1 MRGPERTLYLID
13 ASSYVYRAFFA
24 LPRLTGP
31 QGQPV
36 QAVFGFTR
44 MLLRLLREV
53 KPRYAAAVFD
63 APGPT
68 FRDEMYV
75 HYKATRPPTPSD
87 LVSQLPHVREVAEAC
102 GLAVIQLAGVE
113 ADDVIATLASRWAAR
128 QQPVV
133 IISGDKDLL
142 QLVGPNVRVWDTL
155 HERWFDAAEVEK
167 KFGVPP
173 SSIPDFIALVGDSV
187 DNIPGVKG
195 IGEKTAQLLLRRYG
209 SLESVLDHV
218 AEIAEWKE
226 LRGAHTIAAALRE
239 QRDAALVGRA
249 LAVARRD
256 VAFDLAEEDLAVQ
269 PMDVPRLRGLFLRL
283 GFHSLL
289 RELPEQERS
298 VHARYTVADEAT
310 KLDEFLRRAPAGS
323 DLALAVTGRGLDFC
337 TALGTQ
343 AGQVLVIPSRILAP
357 RDVIGE
363 LYARN
368 GGKLLAHDFKNDLRT
383 AAAEQYETTAVFDA
397 MVAAYL
403 LEAPLPTSLEEVASY
418 YCGYTVGRFREEL
431 AATAS
436 GLSVL
441 PEVAGILRKLLVER
455 EMQSLF
461 ERVESPLVGV
471 LARMEAAGM
480 QVDTIGLT
488 RVGQE
493 LSRRMERVTEEI
505 YAAAGTSFNIASPQ
519 QLREILFDRLRLPT
533 QGIRRG
539 KTGLSTDVD
548 ALSKLAAMHP
558 LPAKILEYRTLAK
571 LRSTYVEGLLTL
583 VNPATGRL
591 HTTFNQC
598 ITATGRL
605 SSTEPNLQNIPVR
618 GEEGMWIRRCFTAP
632 AGSQLVVADYS
643 QIELR
648 LLAHFSGDP
657 VLCAAFFHGEDIHAR
672 TAAEVFGVDP
682 SAVTRD
688 QRRVAKMINFGV
700 LYGMGATSLA
710 KELGITV
717 ADAKAY
723 IERYFARYGAVRG
736 YLEAVVQQ
744 ARERGYVTTLL
755 GRRRSVPEL
764 NSDDPAVAQAAKRIA
779 FNTPIQGSAA
789 DIIKLAMVELDRAIR
804 GRGMRAKM
812 VLQVHDEL
820 VFEVAEPDVDSVREL
835 AKEIMENVVRLKV
848 PLVVEVGSGPNWHD
862 AHP

>member
-1 MRGPERTLYLID
+1 MWGSERTLYLID

-31 QGQPV
+31 QEQPV

-44 MLLRLLREV
+44 MLLRLLRDA

-68 FRDEMYV
+68 FRDEIYAD
-75 HYKATRPPTPSD
+75 YKATRPPMPSE
-87 LVSQLPHVREVAEAC
+87 LVSQLPYVREVAEAC
-102 GLAVIQLAGVE
+102 GLAVIQLPGVE
-113 ADDVIATLASRWAAR
+113 ADDVIATLASRWADR
-128 QQPVV
+128 GWPVV
-133 IISGDKDLL
+133 IVSGDKDLL
-142 QLVGPNVRVWDTL
+142 QLVGESVRVWDTL
-155 HERWFDAAEVEK
+155 HDRWFDAGEVQK
-167 KFGVPP
+167 KFGIPP
-173 SSIPDFIALVGDSV
+173 SLIPDFIALVGDSV

-195 IGEKTAQLLLRRYG
+195 IGEKSAQLLLRRYG
-209 SLESVLDHV
+209 SLEGILDHV

-226 LRGAHTIAAALRE
+226 LRGARGIAAALQE
-239 QRDAALVGRA
+239 QREAALLGRG

-256 VAFDLAEEDLAVQ
+256 VDLDLAEDDLAVK
-269 PMDVPRLRGLFLRL
+269 PADVPRLRRLFLRL

-289 RELPEQERS
+289 RELPEAEHSVRS
-298 VHARYTVADEAT
+298 AYSVARDAAE
-310 KLDEFLRRAPAGS
+310 LREFLRRVPAGS
-323 DLALAVTGRGLDFC
+323 DLALAVAGRGLDFG
-337 TALGTQ
+337 TALGSQ
-343 AGQVLVIPSRILAP
+343 GGPVLVIPSHVLPP
-357 RDVIGE
+357 RDVIAA
-363 LYARN
+363 LYGRN
-368 GGKLLAHDFKNDLRT
+368 GGRIVAHDFKYDLRAASAERHDT
-383 AAAEQYETTAVFDA
+383 ASVFDV

-403 LEAPLPTSLEEVASY
+403 LEVPLPTSLDEVANF
-418 YCGYTVGRFREEL
+418 YCGYSVGRFREDL

-441 PEVAGILRKLLVER
+441 PELAGVLSKLLVEK
-455 EMQSLF
+455 EMQPLF

-480 QVDTIGLT
+480 HVDTVGLQ

-493 LSRRMERVTEEI
+493 LSRRMERLTEDI
-505 YAAAGTSFNIASPQ
+505 YAAAGTPFNIASPQ

-533 QGIRRG
+533 RGIRKG

-548 ALSKLAAMHP
+548 ALSKLAAVHP

-571 LRSTYVEGLLTL
+571 LRSTYVEGLLAL
-583 VNPATGRL
+583 VNPSTGRL

-618 GEEGMWIRRCFTAP
+618 GEEGVWIRRCFTAP
-632 AGSQLVVADYS
+632 PGSQLVVADYS

-657 VLCAAFFHGEDIHAR
+657 VLCAAFAEQEDIHAR
-672 TAAEVFGVDP
+672 TAAEVFGVPP
-682 SAVTRD
+682 SAVNRD

-700 LYGMGATSLA
+700 LYGMGAASLA

-717 ADAKAY
+717 GEAQAY
-723 IERYFARYGAVRG
+723 IDRYFARYEAVRG
-736 YLEAVVQQ
+736 YLDAVVQQ

-755 GRRRSVPEL
+755 GRRRSIPEL
-764 NSDDPAVAQAAKRIA
+764 NSSDPAVAQAAKRIA

-789 DIIKLAMVELDRAIR
+789 DIIKVAMVELDREIR
-804 GRGMRAKM
+804 RHELPAKM

-820 VFEVAEPDVDSVREL
+820 VFEVADPEVETMRKL
-835 AKEIMENVVRLKV
+835 AKDVMENVVQLRV
-848 PLVVEVGSGPNWHD
+848 PLVAEIGSGPNWHD